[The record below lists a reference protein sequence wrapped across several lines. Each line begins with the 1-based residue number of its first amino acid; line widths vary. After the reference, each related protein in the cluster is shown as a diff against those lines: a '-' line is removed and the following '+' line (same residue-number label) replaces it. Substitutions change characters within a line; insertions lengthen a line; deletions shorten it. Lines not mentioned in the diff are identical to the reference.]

1 MANLKEIIEWV
12 DGIYQLETTDPV
24 MGGPNGIDNL
34 QAKQLGNRTQ
44 FLKKSL
50 EDLADKVTNVDNSIP
65 TVPVQ
70 SVNGKTGDINITAAD
85 VNALTR
91 ELALNE
97 FLPASKKAGNDEQP
111 IYEVGEQ
118 IELKKRPT
126 FNDSELII
134 QNDFTQSFYD
144 NGYAKLPNGL
154 FLQWGRASYLAA
166 RGSDGCVCAF
176 YTAFPNRCFSIVSND
191 GYAGAKSTATAPI
204 SNTHFKCWGRNPIGG
219 ELSDVGLFYIAIGY

>member
-91 ELALNE
+91 EQALNE
-97 FLPASKKAGNDEQP
+97 FLPASKKIGSDEQP
-111 IYEVGEQ
+111 LYEVGESV
-118 IELKKRPT
+118 EFKKRP
-126 FNDSELII
+126 NINNSDVISL
-134 QNDFTQSFYD
+134 DLFTNNLESS
-144 NGYAKLPNGL
+144 GYQKLPSGL
-154 FLQWGRASYLAA
+154 VIQWGMAA
-166 RGSDGCVCAF
+166 YKEGHGLKGGVCAF
-176 YTAFPNRCFSIVSND
+176 YTAFPNCCLSIVAND
-191 GYAGAKSTATAPI
+191 GYAGVNSVAVYPI
-204 SNTHFKCWGRNPIGG
+204 STTQFRCWAKNSEGRF
-219 ELSDVGLFYIAIGY
+219 SDTGFFYIAIGY

>member
-91 ELALNE
+91 EQALNE
-97 FLPASKKAGNDEQP
+97 FLPASKKIGSDEQP
-111 IYEVGEQ
+111 LYEVGD
-118 IELKKRPT
+118 ILTLLNAVDFNVLPTLKK
-126 FNDSELII
+126 
-134 QNDFTQSFYD
+134 QNMLGNGVLSK
-144 NGYAKLPNGL
+144 NGYAQIPLLIKGKIQNLIV
-154 FLQWGRASYLAA
+154 QWGEGNTNSTGRARVTL
-166 RGSDGCVCAF
+166 
-176 YTAFPNRCFSIVSND
+176 
-191 GYAGAKSTATAPI
+191 PI
-204 SNTHFKCWGRNPIGG
+204 SYPTEN
-219 ELSDVGLFYIAIGY
+219 LFSVAIERDAE